1 MSKNKINVER
11 FRIDV
16 FIDNPPSKF
25 IYIPEEQF
33 EEHEEKEE
41 IVLKHI
47 KKRYKNYIKQ
57 KICDMIMDEELKI
70 HLSCGD
76 TDLFD
81 LDPNNYPDI
90 TFFDDLKL

>member
-33 EEHEEKEE
+33 EEYEEKEE
-41 IVLKHI
+41 VVLKHI
-47 KKRYKNYIKQ
+47 KKKYKNYIKQ
-57 KICDMIMDEELKI
+57 KICDMIMDGELKI

-76 TDLFD
+76 TDSFD
-81 LDPNNYPDI
+81 LDSDDPNI